1 MKMFGLTKKLLVWN
15 KWTSYSEATVA
26 QMDLKLKRKS
36 LLGRKKRWVTMA
48 IANRAKSAKF
58 KGLGV
63 FAKSAKSFGFG
74 N

>member
-1 MKMFGLTKKLLVWN
+1 MP
-15 KWTSYSEATVA
+15 
-26 QMDLKLKRKS
+26 
-36 LLGRKKRWVTMA
+36 
-48 IANRAKSAKF
+48 IANRAKSAIF

>member
-1 MKMFGLTKKLLVWN
+1 M
-15 KWTSYSEATVA
+15 AT
-26 QMDLKLKRKS
+26 M
-36 LLGRKKRWVTMA
+36 T

-63 FAKSAKSFGFG
+63 FTESAKSFGFG